1 MKPIEWKGSSYAD
14 LCAFPKEARHDAGY
28 QLERVQGGEEPA
40 DWKPMPSIG
49 QGVRE
54 ICIHEQSGEFRV
66 IYLATRPEAVYVL
79 HGFQKKK
86 SEDEPRGFGI
96 GHQAFQ
102 DDPEVRRCRMKAKK
116 RAMNEHDT
124 KHITPAGR
132 SALLDL
138 AASDEDAV
146 ELQMR
151 STLLRGLERW
161 LASSDLT
168 QIEAAKVL
176 GITQA
181 RVSDLKRGKIS
192 QFSLDMLIR
201 LATRAGLHP
210 TLKLAA

>member
-1 MKPIEWKGSSYAD
+1 
-14 LCAFPKEARHDAGY
+14 
-28 QLERVQGGEEPA
+28 
-40 DWKPMPSIG
+40 
-49 QGVRE
+49 
-54 ICIHEQSGEFRV
+54 
-66 IYLATRPEAVYVL
+66 
-79 HGFQKKK
+79 
-86 SEDEPRGFGI
+86 
-96 GHQAFQ
+96 
-102 DDPEVRRCRMKAKK
+102 MKAKK
-116 RAMNEHDT
+116 RAMSEHST
-124 KHITPAGR
+124 KHVTPAGR

-161 LASSDLT
+161 LAASDLT

-210 TLKLAA
+210 TLRLAA